1 MGESF
6 VTTKDASQSEHIND
20 FNGKQEEENEEDLNQ
35 VDGKPIG
42 RHSIRKELRG
52 RFAEENALVK
62 QASAASARERL
73 RYLVSQADI
82 FRHFVSGSSPQKL
95 KQEPVQQGK
104 PNKRRMT
111 EKEEDE
117 LLMEA
122 EVEGHQETT
131 RLTTQPFNVRGTM
144 RSYQLEGLN
153 FLIGLYEHGLNGIL
167 ADEMGLGKTLQTI
180 SLLAFLKGYRHING
194 PHLIIV
200 PKSTL
205 GNWALEFGKWC
216 PDFNILRFH
225 GSQDDRASLRDE
237 RLLSKD
243 FDVCLTT
250 YEVAIKE
257 KNSLRRFTWRYVII
271 DEAHRIKNENS
282 ILSQVV
288 RTFESQNRLLLT
300 GTPLQNNLHELWAL
314 LNFLLPDIFASA
326 EDFDTW
332 FSSVE
337 SESENAKNE
346 VVQQLHAVLRP
357 FLIRRL
363 KTEVEHDLPPKKETV
378 LFTKLSNVQ
387 LEIYRNLLK
396 KDIDAING
404 AGGDRVRLLNIL
416 MQLRKCCNHPYLFD
430 GVEDRSLDPFGEH
443 VIESCGKLVLL
454 DKLLSRLRQ
463 GEHKVLIFSQM
474 TRMLDILEDYC
485 SPGMRNYP
493 YCRIDGN
500 TDGETRDAMIEDF
513 NNPEN
518 DKFVFLLST
527 RAGGLGI
534 NLASADTVIL
544 YDSDWNPQ
552 VDLQAMD
559 RAHRIG
565 QKKPVNV
572 YRLISEN
579 TVEERILRK
588 ALEKLKLD
596 SLVIQ
601 QGRLVEQKKQL
612 GKNDL
617 LDMIRFG
624 ADKFFRADAG
634 EYKNEDLDAILS
646 RGETKTREIRQ
657 ELDKRV
663 ETNGINM
670 LQFSLSNSNSVYQ
683 FEGEDYRGKRSN
695 TNNSFFLDV
704 GKRERRKIYEDSE
717 PRQTNHT
724 TTRATSERPKQR
736 LKPPKEPTL
745 HDFQFFDSQRLQ
757 EIFEEEKKAVD
768 EYNRIAEEAVKEG
781 KEAPPVPELLPADKE
796 QEKQILLSEGFGNW
810 SRREFQAFVRG
821 CERHGREAYEPIAA
835 EIGSKSV
842 KEVKEYAKA
851 FWKYGPERIEHFN
864 KIRRAIEEGEARI
877 ARREEMEDAL
887 RLKVSR
893 YADPLR
899 ELQISYGAYK
909 GKGFVEEEDRFLVC
923 MTHKLGYGRWEE
935 LKMEIRKA
943 WQFRFDW
950 FIKSRTPLELRR
962 RVDMLIRA
970 IEKENDEY
978 LERQSK
984 KKNGKKVVKKS
995 SKKKRKARATSRHF
1009 YDDSNMEEYFPSTE
1023 KRTRR

>member
-1 MGESF
+1 VMSDIKKTEDQSQN
-6 VTTKDASQSEHIND
+6 TKAYDANAER
-20 FNGKQEEENEEDLNQ
+20 KMTENQ
-35 VDGKPIG
+35 TAK
-42 RHSIRKELRG
+42 KEIKEK
-52 RFAEENALVK
+52 FDEENAVVK
-62 QASAASARERL
+62 EATAASARERL
-73 RYLVSQADI
+73 KYLVSQADI
-82 FRHFVSGSSPQKL
+82 FRHFVSGVSPQKQSL
-95 KQEPVQQGK
+95 EQAKTSK
-104 PNKRRMT
+104 SSKRRMT

-122 EVEGHQETT
+122 EVDGHQETT
-131 RLTTQPFNVRGTM
+131 RLTTQPYNIKGTM
-144 RSYQLEGLN
+144 RPYQLEGLN

-180 SLLAFLKGYRHING
+180 SLLAFLRGYRHING

-200 PKSTL
+200 PKSTI
-205 GNWALEFGKWC
+205 GNWALEFEKWC
-216 PDFNILRFH
+216 PSFNILRFH
-225 GSQDDRASLRDE
+225 GNQDDRANLRE
-237 RLLSKD
+237 QRLLSKD

-326 EDFDTW
+326 EDFDSW

-337 SESENAKNE
+337 SDNESAKKE
-346 VVQQLHAVLRP
+346 VIQQLHAVLRP

-363 KTEVEHDLPPKKETV
+363 KSEVEHDLPPKKETV
-378 LFTKLSNVQ
+378 LFTKLSSLQ
-387 LEIYRNLLK
+387 LDIYRNLLK

-404 AGGDRVRLLNIL
+404 PGGDRVRLLNIL

-443 VIESCGKLVLL
+443 VIESCGKLMLL

-463 GEHKVLIFSQM
+463 GKHKVLIFSQM

-485 SPGMRNYP
+485 SPNMRNYP

-500 TDGETRDAMIEDF
+500 TEGEIRDSMIEEF
-513 NNPEN
+513 NRPDS
-518 DKFVFLLST
+518 DKFIFLLST

-534 NLASADTVIL
+534 NLAAADTVIL

-565 QKKPVNV
+565 QKNPVNV

-612 GKNDL
+612 GKNEL
-617 LDMIRFG
+617 LDMIRYG
-624 ADKFFRADAG
+624 ADQFFRVDAAD
-634 EYKNEDLDAILS
+634 YRNEDIDEILS
-646 RGETKTREIRQ
+646 RGESKTKEIQ
-657 ELDKRV
+657 EELDQQA
-663 ETNGINM
+663 EANGLNM
-670 LQFSLSNSNSVYQ
+670 LQFSLSDTKSVYQ
-683 FEGEDYRGKRSN
+683 FEGEDYRGKRTN

-704 GKRERRKIYEDSE
+704 GKRERRKIYEE
-717 PRQTNHT
+717 PDVRQSSHNAP
-724 TTRATSERPKQR
+724 RSTSERPKQR

-745 HDFQFFDSQRLQ
+745 HDFQFFDAQRLQ
-757 EIFEEEKKAVD
+757 EIFEEEKRAVD
-768 EYNRIAEEAVKEG
+768 EYNKIAEEAVKQG

-821 CERHGREAYEPIAA
+821 CERHGREAYETIAA

-851 FWKYGPERIEHFN
+851 FWKYGPERIDQFG

-877 ARREEMEDAL
+877 ARREEMEESL
-887 RLKVSR
+887 KLKVSR

-909 GKGFVEEEDRFLVC
+909 GKGFTEEEDRFLVC
-923 MTHKLGYGRWEE
+923 MTYQLGYGRWEE

-970 IEKENDEY
+970 IEKENEDLAEKGS
-978 LERQSK
+978 RKKTGKKVKKTSK
-984 KKNGKKVVKKS
+984 KKKKAS
-995 SKKKRKARATSRHF
+995 RSGSKRV
-1009 YDDSNMEEYFPSTE
+1009 YDDSNVDDYFPSSE
-1023 KRTRR
+1023 KRTRH